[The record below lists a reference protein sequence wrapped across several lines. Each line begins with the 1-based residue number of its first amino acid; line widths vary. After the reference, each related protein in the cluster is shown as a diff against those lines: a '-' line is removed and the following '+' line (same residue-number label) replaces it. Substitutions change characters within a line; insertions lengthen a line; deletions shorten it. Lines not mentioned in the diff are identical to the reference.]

1 MNGKLLAVNERKNV
15 FFLLGSHRL
24 IKSSDLSEDCL
35 PEICL
40 KIVSP
45 FQLMALDELNS
56 CYQQQQQ
63 IKILMSG

>member
-1 MNGKLLAVNERKNV
+1 MKEKM

-63 IKILMSG
+63 IKILTNG